1 MSKYTTEVRFIC
13 ETYAGVTESVGFG
26 EVDSVLEKSWN
37 SIFNSTVE
45 FFDENYRKFL
55 CKKIL
60 KRYYMR
66 EICCETVGLWKF
78 WLNEK
83 LESIMPYYNQ
93 LYESARLKFD
103 PLHEVDLIRTHDGT
117 KNEVGKENTTN
128 SRNQN
133 DKTNGNRNTTSNSWD
148 LYSDTPQGSISGLEN
163 ETYLTNARKINDE
176 ENETT
181 SATNETITS
190 ETGNKNNNLDSKE
203 NYVETVKGKNSGV
216 SYSKLL
222 LEYRE
227 TFLNIDNMVID
238 EFKDLFFNLW

>member
-13 ETYAGVTESVGFG
+13 ETYAGLTESVGFD
-26 EVDSVLEKSWN
+26 EIDNVLEKSWN
-37 SIFNSTVE
+37 SIFTSTAE

-60 KRYYMR
+60 KRYYTR

-78 WLNEK
+78 WVNEK
-83 LESIMPYYNQ
+83 LETVMPYYNQ

-103 PLHEVDLIRTHDGT
+103 PLHEIDLTRTHDGT
-117 KNEVGKENTTN
+117 KNEVGNENTSN

-133 DKTNGNRNTTSNSWD
+133 DTTNGNRNTVGNSWD
-148 LYSDTPQGSISGLEN
+148 LYSDTPQGSISELES
-163 ETYLTNARKINDE
+163 ETYLTNARKMNDS

-181 SATNETITS
+181 SATGETTTE
-190 ETGNKNNNLDSKE
+190 ETGSKNNKIDSTE

-227 TFLNIDNMVID
+227 TFLNIDDMVIN